1 MPCRCRWAYD
11 CPNVFKFFAGFGR
24 NRAGSVCVCV
34 HLYVLQHGARDLV
47 DGITVPAGTPTSP
60 GPPTSF
66 GGPFY
71 FRMNTDILGPGSVAN
86 LGGGFDT
93 LAVAVQ
99 LYLRARIV
107 DVRADGGSRL
117 QVVSSRP
124 AVKGTNAVERAFAAI
139 ARHASVP
146 APTVLVEIDS
156 DVPMAAGLGSSA
168 AASIAGLR
176 IFERV
181 TAPLPESTLLAVA
194 TSLEGHAD
202 NAAAALLGGMTSVV
216 ESPPSPEGFGGAG
229 EPVRALRWEW
239 PNDLRLIVAT
249 PFTGLATSK
258 ARAAL
263 SPTISRKD
271 AVFNLQRVL
280 SLVHALQN
288 GEYDRLREALQDR
301 WHQPA
306 RAALVPHLG
315 AALAIDDPDV
325 LGAFLSG
332 AGPSVAVVARRDFAR
347 VERLLQATCEAA
359 GSPVTVRTLGAH
371 RESVRRDAVASATG
385 RSA

>member
-1 MPCRCRWAYD
+1 M
-11 CPNVFKFFAGFGR
+11 
-24 NRAGSVCVCV
+24 NREVIV
-34 HLYVLQHGARDLV
+34 
-47 DGITVPAGTPTSP
+47 
-60 GPPTSF
+60 
-66 GGPFY
+66 
-71 FRMNTDILGPGSVAN
+71 PGSTAN

-93 LAVAVQ
+93 LGVAVQ

-107 DVRADGGSRL
+107 DVRHDGGARL

-124 AVKGTNAVERAFAAI
+124 APRGTNAVERAFAVVAQQ
-139 ARHASVP
+139 ATGPV
-146 APTVLVEIDS
+146 PTVFAEIDS
-156 DVPMAAGLGSSA
+156 DIPLAAGLGSSA
-168 AASIAGLR
+168 AAAVAGLR

-181 TAPLPESTLLAVA
+181 TGPLSDTTLLATA

-202 NAAAALLGGMTSVV
+202 NAAPSLFGGMTSVV
-216 ESPPSPEGFGGAG
+216 ESDDA
-229 EPVRALRWEW
+229 EPRALRWQW
-239 PNDLRLIVAT
+239 PDDLRFVIGT
-249 PFTGLATSK
+249 PFEGLSTRK

-306 RAALVPHLG
+306 RAALVPHLS
-315 AALAIDDPDV
+315 AVLAMNDPDV
-325 LGAFLSG
+325 LGAYLSG
-332 AGPSVAVVARRDFAR
+332 AGSSVAVLARRDFAR

-359 GSPVTVRTLGAH
+359 GSPVTVRTLAAH
-371 RESVRRDAVASATG
+371 QESNVLRVA
-385 RSA
+385 